1 MSKAPFTID
10 PYLTG
15 ISLAYK
21 NGIYIAD
28 FVLPRID
35 VARQDYKYTNYSKAE
50 EFMVP
55 NTLIGRRGQARE
67 IELTGTDA
75 TSSTLDQ
82 GLKISVPQKD
92 IDNAAGTNKKPLDR
106 ATLKATDYVMLAR
119 EQRVAT
125 LYQSTSS
132 YASGCYTTLSGSSQF
147 SDATCDAV
155 AAISTALDIPTMRPN
170 TMTLGRAAWTGLR
183 TNPAVMKAVNKT
195 SGDKG
200 MATRQAVA
208 ELFEL
213 QNIYVGESWLNGAKP
228 GQAASLS
235 RVWGKHVSLTY
246 IDPLA
251 DAESG
256 ITFGWTAQQGQ
267 RRTYQR
273 FNPDIGLDGGIEV
286 KVGESVDEKI
296 VANDCGFLFRN
307 AVA

>member
-21 NGIYIAD
+21 NGQYIAD
-28 FVLPRID
+28 LVLPRID
-35 VARQDYKYTNYSKAE
+35 VAREEYKYTNYSKAE
-50 EFMVP
+50 GFMIP

-67 IELTGTDA
+67 IELTGSDA
-75 TSSTLDQ
+75 TGATVDQ
-82 GLKISVPQKD
+82 GLKISVPQRD

-106 ATLKATDYVMLAR
+106 ATLKATDFVALGR
-119 EQRVAT
+119 ELRVAT

-147 SDATCDAV
+147 SDADCDAV
-155 AAISTALDIPTMRPN
+155 ATISAALDIPTMRPN

-183 TNPAVMKAVNKT
+183 TNPAINKAINKT

-200 MATRQAVA
+200 MASRQAIA

-213 QNIYVGESWLNGAKP
+213 QNVYVGESWLNASKP
-228 GQAASLS
+228 GQAASLA

-246 IDPLA
+246 INPLA

-256 ITFGWTAQQGQ
+256 ITFGWTAQMGQ

-273 FNPDIGLDGGIEV
+273 FNPDIGLDGGVEV

-296 VANDCGFLFRN
+296 VANDCGYLFRN